1 MSAGRDLRR
10 LTRRAIA
17 AHGGGKPGAV
27 LEDLYTALLAAA
39 ISVALIGGIANEV
52 AGSLREVPGVRAG
65 AEWFAW
71 GALALVLGMTLGLA
85 GRIGPIFL
93 GAGYASWWLAA
104 PVDRRGL
111 LRPRLLT
118 LAAVAFAVG
127 AVAGVPIAIL
137 MGEFRLDVIAGVA
150 ALAALMA
157 NLAAALQVRGQF
169 RNVAPAGDGLV
180 ALALAPLAV
189 GVATGWPAPEVPWW
203 AVASAGLTAA
213 VAVGML
219 AERSMER
226 ISGAQVRERGLIAAG
241 INSTARSFDTRELG
255 FLLGS
260 SAATSRSTRASREFR
275 HIHRPVAA
283 LIVSEV
289 MQLVRTP
296 RHLIQFLI
304 GAVVPLL
311 VSFAGWG
318 TWALLLAALFGGL
331 LSASALG
338 GPARQAYQAPVLD
351 SLWPLKQRAVRWS
364 RTLVPS
370 AAMMLWAAGVLP
382 VAVGTANVAW
392 FLLALFAGPVFAAG
406 ILRSAYR
413 KPVDWSAPLITTPD
427 GQAIPP
433 GAFSVISVGPDLI
446 ILGGLPL
453 WLAIGVFGPAP
464 ALLFTQA
471 ATSGLA
477 LLAATRTNDR
487 RK

>member
-1 MSAGRDLRR
+1 MTAGRDLRR

-27 LEDLYTALLAAA
+27 LEDVYTALLALA
-39 ISVALIGGIANEV
+39 ISIALIGGVAAEV
-52 AGSLREVPGVRAG
+52 AGSLRETPGVRAG

-71 GALALVLGMTLGLA
+71 GALALVLGMVLGLA

-118 LAAVAFAVG
+118 LAAVAFGVG
-127 AVAGVPIAIL
+127 AVTGIPIAIL
-137 MGEFRLDVIAGVA
+137 MGGFRLEVVTAVA
-150 ALAALMA
+150 ALTALMA
-157 NLAAALQVRGQF
+157 TVAAVLQVRGRF
-169 RNVAPAGDGLV
+169 RAVAPVGDGLV

-189 GVATGWPAPEVPWW
+189 GIIAGRPGPTAPWGVIAGAALAGAAACGVAAD
-203 AVASAGLTAA
+203 L
-213 VAVGML
+213 
-219 AERSMER
+219 SMER
-226 ISGAQVRERGLIAAG
+226 ISGARVRERGLIAAG
-241 INSTARSFDTRELG
+241 INSSARSFDTRELG
-255 FLLGS
+255 FLLGA
-260 SAATSRSTRASREFR
+260 SAATSWRTRASRSFR
-275 HIHRPVAA
+275 RIAGPVPA
-283 LIVSEV
+283 LVVSEV
-289 MQLVRTP
+289 MQLARTP

-304 GAVVPLL
+304 GALIPLL

-318 TWALLLAALFGGL
+318 TWALLLATLFGGL

-338 GPARQAYQAPVLD
+338 GPARQAYQAPVID
-351 SLWPLKQRAVRWS
+351 SLWPLSQRAVRWS
-364 RTLVPS
+364 RTIAPG

-382 VAVGTANVAW
+382 VAVGTVSPAW
-392 FLLALFAGPVFAAG
+392 YLLALLAGPVFAAG

-433 GAFSVISVGPDLI
+433 GAFSALSVGPDLI

-464 ALLFTQA
+464 ALLLTQLV
-471 ATSGLA
+471 TSGLA

-487 RK
+487 RR